1 MRRNATLYYVYD
13 PMCSWCWGF
22 KPVWERVKAAL
33 SDRLAIVYVLGGL
46 APETETPM
54 PQAMRDQ
61 LQQTWHRISEICGVE
76 FNFAFWTRNTPRRS
90 TYPACKAAL
99 VAREYGKELVMYER
113 IQRFYYLEAGN
124 PSLYE
129 NLYMLAVELGLPRQP
144 FIDRIHSP
152 ELDRLFRDERMFA
165 EQLGAQGYPSV
176 VLKVGERVHFI
187 EHSYTD
193 AEENIR
199 QIETLLTKSQAED

>member
-1 MRRNATLYYVYD
+1 MRNEASLYYIYD

-22 KPVWERVKAAL
+22 KPVWDRVKATL
-33 SDRLAIVYVLGGL
+33 SDRLEIVYVLGGL
-46 APETETPM
+46 APETDTPM

-61 LQQTWHRISEICGVE
+61 LQQTWRRIGDVCGVE
-76 FNFAFWTRNTPRRS
+76 FNFDFWTQNTPRRS

-99 VAREYGKELVMYER
+99 VAREYGKELAIYAR

-129 NLYMLAVELGLPRQP
+129 NLYDLAEELGIPRQT
-144 FIDRIHSP
+144 FIERIHSP
-152 ELDRLFRDERMFA
+152 DLERQFFEERLLAER
-165 EQLGAQGYPSV
+165 LGAQGYPSV
-176 VLKVGERVHFI
+176 VLKVGSRLHVI

-193 AEENIR
+193 AGENIR
-199 QIETLLTKSQAED
+199 QIETLLAKT